1 MEGPCGPD
9 RATMVSDGRWVWLD
23 GYMKYYVLRTVR
35 TKYARQKMV
44 RKSRDELAQDAKQE
58 TDRERE
64 RARNILDLL
73 VIISC
78 VDAAIVVPSLD
89 GVRVTRKN
97 KE

>member
-1 MEGPCGPD
+1 
-9 RATMVSDGRWVWLD
+9 MVSDGRWVWLD

-64 RARNILDLL
+64 SERGIYWIFLSLSAVWMR
-73 VIISC
+73 
-78 VDAAIVVPSLD
+78 PSWYLA
-89 GVRVTRKN
+89 
-97 KE
+97 